1 MRRKIQKQMTQTHHI
16 ILAAGG
22 TGGHIFPA
30 EALCEELL
38 ERGCRVSLITD
49 SRFADY
55 SAGSMK
61 GVLGQIPIY
70 PIRAGM
76 MGRNVIQR
84 VKGAASLGIGIM
96 QASALLKKL
105 KPNAVVGFG
114 GYPSFPTMMA
124 ASSRHLPT
132 IIHEQNALLGKANRV
147 LAGRV
152 GGIATSFPTTG
163 LMRAE
168 NAYKVRVVGNPVR
181 SAVRLLHQM
190 PYPDLSADGVMRILV
205 MGGSQGAN
213 IFAHVVPKA
222 VAVLPENLR
231 ARLRIDQQTRAEDM
245 QATRAAYQEIGI
257 QADLATF
264 FTDVPARLASAHLVI
279 SRSGASTIAELTC
292 AGRPSIL
299 VPYPSAADDHQTV
312 NANAVEE
319 AGGAWL
325 MPQDG
330 FTNEALAARL
340 EAFLSLPSSLGK
352 AAGAAR
358 GMGREKAA
366 SDLADLVMAA
376 ARGDLRGYLGQ
387 SGGTGGA
394 PAFRKEIAA

>member
-1 MRRKIQKQMTQTHHI
+1 MVQSHHI

-38 ERGCRVSLITD
+38 ARGCKVSLLTD

-70 PIRAGM
+70 PIRAGT
-76 MGRNVIQR
+76 MGRNLVQR
-84 VKGAASLGIGIM
+84 ATGAANLGLGIL
-96 QASALLKKL
+96 QAKKLLKKL
-105 KPNAVVGFG
+105 APGAVVGFG

-124 ASSRHLPT
+124 ATGLRVPT

-152 GGIATSFPTTG
+152 NCIATSFPTTG
-163 LMRAE
+163 LMRSE
-168 NAYKVRVVGNPVR
+168 NQHKVRVVGNPVR
-181 SAVRLLHQM
+181 SAVRLLHNM
-190 PYPDLSADGVMRILV
+190 PYPELTPDGVMRVLV

-213 IFAHVVPKA
+213 IFAQVVPKA
-222 VAVLPENLR
+222 VAILPENLR
-231 ARLRIDQQTRAEDM
+231 SRLRIDQQTRAEDM
-245 QATRAAYQEIGI
+245 QATRAAYLEIGI
-257 QADLATF
+257 QADLAPF
-264 FTDVPARLASAHLVI
+264 FTDVPVRLASAHLVI

-292 AGRPSIL
+292 AGRPSLL
-299 VPYPSAADDHQTV
+299 VPYPSAADDHQTI

-340 EAFLSLPSSLGK
+340 ESFLSLPASLSK
-352 AAGAAR
+352 AAAAAR
-358 GMGREKAA
+358 SIGRERAA
-366 SDLADLVMAA
+366 SDLADLVMSAA
-376 ARGDLRGYLGQ
+376 EGGLRSHLEKHAAPTGDKNLMNR
-387 SGGTGGA
+387 
-394 PAFRKEIAA
+394 EIAA

>member
-1 MRRKIQKQMTQTHHI
+1 MGEAHHI
-16 ILAAGG
+16 VLAAGG

-30 EALCEELL
+30 EALCEELIA
-38 ERGCRVSLITD
+38 RGCKVSLVTD

-61 GVLGQIPIY
+61 GALGQIPIY
-70 PIRAGM
+70 PIRAGT
-76 MGRNVIQR
+76 MGRNLYQR
-84 VKGAASLGIGIM
+84 FSGAANLGMGIL
-96 QASALLKKL
+96 QARRLLKKL
-105 KPNAVVGFG
+105 RPKAVIGFG

-124 ASSRHLPT
+124 ASGLHLPT

-147 LAGRV
+147 LANRV
-152 GGIATSFPTTG
+152 NCIATSFPTTG
-163 LMRAE
+163 LMRQE
-168 NAYKVRVVGNPVR
+168 NAHKVRVVGNPVR
-181 SAVRLLHQM
+181 SAVRLLHQL
-190 PYPDLSADGVMRILV
+190 PYPEMTADGVMRILV

-213 IFAHVVPKA
+213 IFSQVVPKA
-222 VAVLPENLR
+222 VAILPENLR
-231 ARLRIDQQTRAEDM
+231 SRLRIDQQTRAEDM

-257 QADLATF
+257 QADLAPF
-264 FTDVPARLASAHLVI
+264 FTDVPSRLASAHLVI

-292 AGRPSIL
+292 AGRPSLL
-299 VPYPSAADDHQTV
+299 VPYPSAADDHQTI

-340 EAFLSLPSSLGK
+340 EAFLNLPASLSK
-352 AAGAAR
+352 AAAAAR
-358 GMGREKAA
+358 AIGREKAA

-376 ARGDLRGYLGQ
+376 VEGTLRSHIDKNQ
-387 SGGTGGA
+387 K
-394 PAFRKEIAA
+394 PAGKTPLQKEIAA